1 MILQIEFQHVIRTNE
16 QNEIKPFEFK
26 SIIRTSE
33 GDQTD
38 YWNIADPAPDF
49 GCRQFVYVWFEHIPD
64 NAIKE
69 IEAVTP
75 SPFISFWNNGW
86 TEYRN
91 FIKLS
96 VLPDSAVQ
104 ESQLKEAR
112 QLSKQLDLKYQN
124 WQKELAETQTAA
136 SPKIFPFQIYQYV
149 SELVE
154 VKSILEQSPKSSPT
168 SEQIKNDSTV
178 KTGQKPRKKRTTVTK
193 QKIEQA
199 IKIVARCPGI
209 YNYEVCTLIGVDEN
223 CAGNNPDG
231 RPKALRLAID
241 RTREANAN
249 GGCYITGD
257 RDIKKARDS
266 FYNDYHI
273 DDDYDNE

>member
-69 IEAVTP
+69 IEAFTP

-104 ESQLKEAR
+104 ELQLKEAR

-136 SPKIFPFQIYQYV
+136 SPKIFPFQIYQNV
-149 SELVE
+149 RELVE
-154 VKSILEQSPKSSPT
+154 VKSILERSSKSSPKPADLADPAT
-168 SEQIKNDSTV
+168 SSQLQEN
-178 KTGQKPRKKRTTVTK
+178 
-193 QKIEQA
+193 E
-199 IKIVARCPGI
+199 
-209 YNYEVCTLIGVDEN
+209 VDETD
-223 CAGNNPDG
+223 GNWIRADVWADEKSDG
-231 RPKALRLAID
+231 SKKKKGKILKRLS
-241 RTREANAN
+241 
-249 GGCYITGD
+249 
-257 RDIKKARDS
+257 KARENSDNTHRQ
-266 FYNDYHI
+266 YKG
-273 DDDYDNE
+273 YDIYKDKYGQEYYKVDEKVRIYKKSHLEKHSEILIS

>member
-16 QNEIKPFEFK
+16 QSEIKLFEFK

-69 IEAVTP
+69 IEAFTP
-75 SPFISFWNNGW
+75 SPLISFWNNGW

-104 ESQLKEAR
+104 ELQLKEAR

-154 VKSILEQSPKSSPT
+154 VKSILEQSPKSSPNPAVP
-168 SEQIKNDSTV
+168 SSSAQLQEN
-178 KTGQKPRKKRTTVTK
+178 
-193 QKIEQA
+193 E
-199 IKIVARCPGI
+199 
-209 YNYEVCTLIGVDEN
+209 VDEADGDWIRADVWAAN
-223 CAGNNPDG
+223 HSKVDG
-231 RPKALRLAID
+231 RPSKSMKELILGNLSSARERSEETQNKYKGRNILKDGAGREYFKISYRVCYYKKKQLEND
-241 RTREANAN
+241 REFLTSHN
-249 GGCYITGD
+249 
-257 RDIKKARDS
+257 
-266 FYNDYHI
+266 H
-273 DDDYDNE
+273 